1 MTNKPDGGAIFELM
15 MRRLS
20 RRDVLASG
28 GVLAAAG
35 LVGCGSGNS
44 ASSASTGPATP
55 AAFETIAGSAED
67 RVIVP
72 DGFAADVLIRW
83 GDPVVPG
90 SPGFPMDGIAA
101 GSLLQPG
108 AAALQAQSFG
118 TNCDG
123 LGVFRISDD
132 RIVICINHELPE
144 PGRMFAGWTAAG
156 RERRTVEFV
165 QQNPELVA
173 VMQAA
178 VGLAVLEFE
187 RAGDSWRFV
196 ANSPLNRRIT
206 ANTPM
211 EMAGPAAHHPWLGGS
226 ETEVG
231 RCLGTFGNCAAN
243 ETPWGTYVTA
253 EENTNDFFGNG
264 AAAEWDPL
272 LLRANERFGMRNATS
287 LFRWEVVDERFDHA
301 KLPAESMKFGWIVEV
316 DPKNPERPIRK
327 RTALGRFRHEGA
339 MTVLS
344 SGRRPVVYMGDDSGF
359 EYFYK
364 FVGDQV
370 YDPASPD
377 GTDSLLDVGTLY
389 VAKLNDDGSGQWLP
403 LVYGSRPELTEGND
417 FSSQADVVMRC
428 REAADLVGAT
438 PLDRPE
444 DVAVHPHNG
453 KVYLACTQGTQRGQ
467 RPPPRPPEAPGAG
480 ETAAPATA
488 SGAAPAP
495 AAAPAPTAAPDQ
507 GGPTTA
513 GTVPA
518 GGAEQSAPEAPA
530 FPAPDAA
537 NPRGPNPYGHILEFT
552 EAGNDAEAKEF
563 RWEVFILAGD
573 PAEEG
578 LASVA
583 IAGRLAPA
591 VAYYA
596 GRSDSKGL
604 SAFANPDNLGF
615 DPAGNLWI
623 VTDGTQPDNNNN
635 GCFVCPTEGPD
646 RGFVRQFMSGP
657 VGAEI
662 AGATFSPD
670 GKTLFLNVQHPGSG
684 SSIEE
689 PDSHWPDGGDSQPR
703 SSLIAV
709 RSIDP
714 LRRFYL

>member
-1 MTNKPDGGAIFELM
+1 MTERPDGGALLELM
-15 MRRLS
+15 RRRWS
-20 RRDVLASG
+20 RRELLAG
-28 GVLAAAG
+28 GGALAAAS
-35 LVGCGSGNS
+35 LVGCEGGE
-44 ASSASTGPATP
+44 APAGVPGQATP
-55 AAFETIAGSAED
+55 SVFTTIAASAED

-72 DGFAADVLIRW
+72 EGFAADVLIRW

-90 SPGFPMDGIAA
+90 SASLPIDGIAS
-101 GSLLQPG
+101 GSLLTPG
-108 AAALQAQSFG
+108 TAAAQAQCFG

-123 LGVFRISDD
+123 MGVFRVSDD

-156 RERRTVEFV
+156 RERRTLEFV

-173 VMQAA
+173 VMQSA
-178 VGLAVLEFE
+178 VGLCVLEFE
-187 RAGDSWRFV
+187 RVDGRWRFV
-196 ANSPLNRRIT
+196 ADSPLNRRIT

-243 ETPWGTYVTA
+243 ETPWGTYLTA

-264 AAAEWDPL
+264 ANAEWDPL
-272 LLRANERFGMRNATS
+272 LLRANDRFSFRRGPS

-301 KLPAESMKFGWIVEV
+301 KHPSESMKFGWIVEL
-316 DPKNPERPIRK
+316 DPMNPERPIRK
-327 RTALGRFRHEGA
+327 RTALGKFRHEGA
-339 MTVLS
+339 MTVLNS
-344 SGRRPVVYMGDDSGF
+344 ERRPVVYMGDDAGF

-364 FVGDQV
+364 FVADRS
-370 YDPASPD
+370 YDPASPE
-377 GTDSLLDVGTLY
+377 GTDTLLDTGTLY
-389 VAKLNDDGSGQWLP
+389 VARLNDDGSGEWLP
-403 LVYGSRPELTEGND
+403 LVHGSRPELTESND
-417 FSSQADVVMRC
+417 FSSQADIVMRC

-444 DVAVHPHNG
+444 DVAVHPRNG
-453 KVYLACTQGTQRGQ
+453 RVYLACTQGAQRGL
-467 RPPPRPPEAPGAG
+467 RPPPAPPPAAAGGPTAPA
-480 ETAAPATA
+480 ASPAAVQPAPATA
-488 SGAAPAP
+488 PTPAPAP
-495 AAAPAPTAAPDQ
+495 APADASAATATAAAADAAP
-507 GGPTTA
+507 
-513 GTVPA
+513 PA
-518 GGAEQSAPEAPA
+518 DEAPG
-530 FPAPDAA
+530 FPGPDAA
-537 NPRGPNPYGHILEFT
+537 NPRGPNPYGHILELV
-552 EAGNDAEAKEF
+552 ESGNDAAALTF
-563 RWEVFILAGD
+563 RWEVFLLAGD

-578 LASVA
+578 LASSV

-596 GRSDSKGL
+596 GRSDSDGL

-623 VTDGTQPDNNNN
+623 VTDGTQPDDNNN

-646 RGFVRQFMSGP
+646 RGLVRQFMSGP

-662 AGATFSPD
+662 SGATFSPD
-670 GKTLFLNVQHPGSG
+670 GETLFINVQHPGSG

-689 PDSHWPDGGDSQPR
+689 PNSHWPDGGDAQPR
-703 SSLIAV
+703 SSLIAI
-709 RSIDP
+709 RSVDP

>member
-1 MTNKPDGGAIFELM
+1 MRRRWSRRELLAGGGA
-15 MRRLS
+15 
-20 RRDVLASG
+20 
-28 GVLAAAG
+28 LAAAG
-35 LVGCGSGNS
+35 LVGCDGAG
-44 ASSASTGPATP
+44 APAGVPGPATP
-55 AAFETIAGSAED
+55 SVFATIAASAED

-72 DGFAADVLIRW
+72 EGFAADVLIRW

-90 SPGFPMDGIAA
+90 STALPIDGIAT
-101 GSLLQPG
+101 GSLVAPG
-108 AAALQAQSFG
+108 AAAAQAQCFG

-123 LGVFRISDD
+123 MGVFRVSDD
-132 RIVICINHELPE
+132 RIVICVNHELPE

-156 RERRTVEFV
+156 RERRTAEFV
-165 QQNPELVA
+165 RQNPELVA
-173 VMQAA
+173 VMQSS
-178 VGLAVLEFE
+178 VGLCVVELE
-187 RAGDSWRFV
+187 RVDGRWRFV
-196 ANSPLNRRIT
+196 ADSPLNRRIT

-211 EMAGPAAHHPWLGGS
+211 EMAGPAARHPWLGGS

-243 ETPWGTYVTA
+243 ETPWGTYLTA

-264 AAAEWDPL
+264 ANAEWDPL
-272 LLRANERFGMRNATS
+272 LLRANERFSLRRGPS

-301 KLPAESMKFGWIVEV
+301 KHPSESMKFGWIVEL
-316 DPKNPERPIRK
+316 DPMNPGRPLRK

-344 SGRRPVVYMGDDSGF
+344 SERRPVVYMGDDSGF

-364 FVGDQV
+364 FVGDRS
-370 YDPASPD
+370 YDPASSE
-377 GTDSLLDVGTLY
+377 GTDTLLDTGTLY
-389 VAKLNDDGSGQWLP
+389 VARLNDDGSGEWLP
-403 LVYGSRPELTEGND
+403 LVHGSRPELTESND
-417 FSSQADVVMRC
+417 FSSQADIVMRC

-444 DVAVHPHNG
+444 DVAVHPRNG
-453 KVYLACTQGTQRGQ
+453 RVYLACTQGTQRGL
-467 RPPPRPPEAPGAG
+467 RMPPGPAQVPAATQTPPAPAPDAAAPTDAG
-480 ETAAPATA
+480 SPAAAPADTA
-488 SGAAPAP
+488 SAAGVAPAPTEPTAPAP
-495 AAAPAPTAAPDQ
+495 AAPGAAAAATAPEP
-507 GGPTTA
+507 
-513 GTVPA
+513 
-518 GGAEQSAPEAPA
+518 APEAPA

-537 NPRGPNPYGHILEFT
+537 NPRGPNPYGHILEFS
-552 EAGNDAEAKEF
+552 EEGADASALTF
-563 RWEVFILAGD
+563 RWEVFLLAGD

-578 LASVA
+578 LASTV

-623 VTDGTQPDNNNN
+623 VTDGTQPDDNNN

-646 RGFVRQFMSGP
+646 RGLVRQFMSGP

-670 GKTLFLNVQHPGSG
+670 GETLFVNVQHPGSG

-689 PDSHWPDGGDSQPR
+689 PNSHWPDGGDAQPR
-703 SSLIAV
+703 SSLVAI